1 MKVGE
6 KIAKTRLIKMMLGK
20 SQVMW
25 SKEDKCFK
33 PIALTTRYDNNQITI
48 TEIRESYPYQIIRG
62 SSETQLVK
70 LIYTVKKEE
79 LMQGAILPVGWN
91 D

>member
-33 PIALTTRYDNNQITI
+33 PIALTTRYDNNQ
-48 TEIRESYPYQIIRG
+48 
-62 SSETQLVK
+62 L
-70 LIYTVKKEE
+70 L
-79 LMQGAILPVGWN
+79 
-91 D
+91 